1 MLRKILFGAL
11 TVLLALSLVGCGAK
25 KDAAKTDAPAEQ
37 KAEEVTVEGTPDK
50 AVLAYAQLYAYG
62 IIEDENQAAAGLQQA
77 DIEKVQDQVLA
88 PVVDA
93 FKMYPLSDKSVE
105 EMTAQFVGKL
115 HTAMDIKATVK
126 TEDKEH
132 PVVELK
138 ATTINQEGAA
148 KVAEE
153 NADLVALGT
162 AYGELKAQGLTDD
175 DLKASED
182 FQQFALESIDKYIN
196 EFPLNEEM
204 TLEVTC
210 EAAKGSD
217 GKMYWAPQNPEAVAK
232 FVSGQK

>member
-37 KAEEVTVEGTPDK
+37 KTEAVTVEGTPDK

-62 IIEDENQAAAGLQQA
+62 IIEDENQAAAGMQQA

-88 PVVDA
+88 PIVEA

-105 EMTAQFVGKL
+105 EMTTQYVGKL
-115 HTAMDIKATVK
+115 HMAMDIKATVK

-162 AYGELKAQGLTDD
+162 AYSELKAQGLTDEE
-175 DLKASED
+175 LKASED

-210 EAAKGSD
+210 DAVKGSD

>member
-1 MLRKILFGAL
+1 MLRKILLGAL

-37 KAEEVTVEGTPDK
+37 KTEAVTVEGTPDK

-62 IIEDENQAAAGLQQA
+62 IIEDENQAAAGMQQA

-88 PVVDA
+88 PIVEA

-105 EMTAQFVGKL
+105 EMTTQYVGKL
-115 HTAMDIKATVK
+115 HMAMDIKATVK

-162 AYGELKAQGLTDD
+162 AYGELKAQGLTDE

-210 EAAKGSD
+210 DAVKGSD